1 MEKFLTV
8 EVNKYTTVVGREWA
22 VVKPKESGSR
32 ETVNDSGRA
41 NNKIDLGRAVYS
53 SVRRGFTMED
63 RVGVEQVIVV

>member
-8 EVNKYTTVVGREWA
+8 EINKYTTVIGRERA
-22 VVKPKESGSR
+22 IVKSKESRSR
-32 ETVNDSGRA
+32 EAVNDSGRA

>member
-8 EVNKYTTVVGREWA
+8 EVNKYTTVIGREWA
-22 VVKPKESGSR
+22 IVKSKESRSR
-32 ETVNDSGRA
+32 ETVNASGRA

-53 SVRRGFTMED
+53 SVRRSFTMED

>member
-32 ETVNDSGRA
+32 ETVNDSGCT
-41 NNKIDLGRAVYS
+41 NNKIDLGGAVDS
-53 SVRRGFTMED
+53 SVRRSFTMEN
-63 RVGVEQVIVV
+63 RMGVEQVIVV